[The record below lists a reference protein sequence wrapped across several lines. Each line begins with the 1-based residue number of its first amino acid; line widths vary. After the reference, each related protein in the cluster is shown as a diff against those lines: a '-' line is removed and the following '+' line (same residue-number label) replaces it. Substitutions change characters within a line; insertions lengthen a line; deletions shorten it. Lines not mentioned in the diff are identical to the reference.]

1 MSGRVTLSSP
11 AVRDNFRGEESHRR
25 QEGGRRHGGMT
36 AGQIRWLIAGVL
48 FLAWFAARSLL
59 RWWPHLLGQPG

>member
-1 MSGRVTLSSP
+1 MSRRVTLSNP
-11 AVRDNFRGEESHRR
+11 AMRDNFRGEESHRMR
-25 QEGGRRHGGMT
+25 DGGMT
-36 AGQIRWLIAGVL
+36 AGQMRWLIAGVL